1 MLTEESFER
10 ITTIKILINDGASTS
25 VRNIRSY
32 CFIGDIFVITMLL
45 KYDGGTNTIFEG
57 CFLLF
62 PRHTSKAPSSSL
74 ILFLVGYFTYVKPA
88 DD

>member
-45 KYDGGTNTIFEG
+45 NNDGGTNTVFEG

-62 PRHTSKAPSSSL
+62 PRRPSKAPSSSL
-74 ILFLVGYFTYVKPA
+74 ILFPAGYFTHVKPI